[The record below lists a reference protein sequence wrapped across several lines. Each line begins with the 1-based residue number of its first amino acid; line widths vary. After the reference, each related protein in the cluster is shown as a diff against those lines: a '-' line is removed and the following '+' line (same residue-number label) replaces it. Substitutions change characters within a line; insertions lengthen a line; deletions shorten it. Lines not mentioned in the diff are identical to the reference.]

1 MEINQRN
8 IKLLSTIGPRASF
21 GLYALDLIKKYN
33 ELMILSCDVSTS
45 AGLDRYRK
53 QYKDNYLELGISEQ
67 NMIGVA
73 TGLARENY
81 KVITTTFAPFQT
93 MRCCEQ
99 IKVHSGYMGR
109 DICMVGLASGVV
121 LGTLGYTHCCIEDI
135 SIMRSI
141 PGITI
146 LSPADSGETAKAIN
160 AALNYNK
167 PTYIRLSGGT
177 NNPIVYKNDYDFKIS
192 KGVKLEDGKDIAI
205 IATGTMVHKAL
216 EARKKLKEQKIDCS
230 VTNIHTISP
239 IDKDLIEEL
248 AMNSKLLVS
257 IEEHNIQGGLGT
269 AISEINTKLKNSA
282 PQLFIGI
289 PPKYSEAGDYHFLL
303 DKFGLTSE
311 KITEKIFDEFSKR
324 IK

>member
-1 MEINQRN
+1 MELNSKN
-8 IKLLSTIGPRASF
+8 IEIWSRIGARATFGMVLLE
-21 GLYALDLIKKYN
+21 LEKKFPN
-33 ELMILSCDVSTS
+33 LMVLAADTSTS
-45 AGLDRYRK
+45 AGLDRFRK
-53 QYKDNYLELGISEQ
+53 NVSQKYLEVGIAEQ
-67 NMIGVA
+67 NMIGIA
-73 TGLARENY
+73 SGLSSENF
-81 KVITTTFAPFQT
+81 KVVTTTFAPFQT

-99 IKVHSGYMGR
+99 IKVHSGYMRR

-167 PTYIRLSGGT
+167 PTYIRLSGGA
-177 NNPIVYKNDYDFKIS
+177 NNPIVYENDYDFKIA
-192 KGVKLEDGKDIAI
+192 KGVKLEDGKDVAI

-230 VTNIHTISP
+230 VTNIHTINP

-303 DKFGLTSE
+303 DKFGLTSQ